1 MSAKKQTSLT
11 SFFTP
16 KPVKKPN
23 SVPASVEVVNSSGK
37 KRPPVF
43 ETPLAKKATVGN
55 AYLSYGSKN
64 EDCGGR

>member
-16 KPVKKPN
+16 KNSKK
-23 SVPASVEVVNSSGK
+23 SVPDSVQAVNSSSK

-43 ETPLAKKATVGN
+43 ETPTAKKATVGN
-55 AYLSYGSKN
+55 IITYK
-64 EDCGGR
+64 

>member
-1 MSAKKQTSLT
+1 MSAKKQTCLT

-16 KPVKKPN
+16 KPVKKTT
-23 SVPASVEVVNSSGK
+23 SVPPVEVVNSSGK

-55 AYLSYGSKN
+55 TYLFYGSKN
-64 EDCGGR
+64 EDCGG